1 VPGLVAGVTPPSA
14 SADVATGLVLVAAA
28 ALACVRRP
36 RSRIGPL
43 IALTGVTWL
52 AGDIWSSLVYVH
64 RGPVTHTLL
73 THPSGR
79 TGSPFVVVAIAL
91 AYIDGL
97 IPALGRSPWPT
108 LVLGAVVVGAAA
120 VRFAVARGV
129 ERKAAIWP
137 LAGAIAIWGSLALAA
152 VGQLTDAGTGGVAA
166 WAYEL
171 AIAMTAVALVIDLVS
186 ERSARAAAT
195 GLVVDLGSAGE
206 GAEGVRAAIAR
217 AVGDPELAI
226 RYRAG
231 EQWVDE
237 EGRPAPLPGTDA
249 DKQVRTISGE
259 DGAPVAAIV
268 HDPAALRDETLA
280 RSVAAA
286 VRLALANVQLQ
297 ADVAARVRDVAAS
310 RRRLVEASDVERR
323 RISDQ
328 LRAGAES
335 RLAQVATE
343 LDQLATDGSAPAL
356 GGLAAELQAA
366 RDDLALFAQGVHPRA
381 LTEHG
386 LPAALRVLAAQAAVP
401 VELDVPAIRLPAPQ
415 EAAVYFVCSE
425 ALANVAKY
433 AHASE
438 ARIEVVVDDARVRVQ
453 VADDGSGGA
462 DPAAGSGLRGL
473 ADRVEA
479 LGGRFFV
486 NSEPGSGTTV
496 AAVLPQSE
504 APVR

>member
-1 VPGLVAGVTPPSA
+1 VTPPSA
-14 SADVATGLVLVAAA
+14 VADVATGFVLVAAA
-28 ALACVRRP
+28 ALACLRRP

-43 IALTGVTWL
+43 IALTGATWL

-64 RGPVTHTLL
+64 RGPLTHALL

-79 TGSPFVVVAIAL
+79 TRSPFVVAVIAL

-97 IPALGRSPWPT
+97 IPALARSTWPT
-108 LVLGAVVVGAAA
+108 LVLGAVAVGAAA
-120 VRFAVARGV
+120 ARFATAGGV
-129 ERKAAIWP
+129 ERKATLVP
-137 LAGAIAIWGSLALAA
+137 LAGAVAIWGTLALAG
-152 VGQLTDAGTGGVAA
+152 VGRLTGAGTSGIAA
-166 WAYEL
+166 WGYEL
-171 AIAMTAVALVIDLVS
+171 AIALTAVALVIDLVS
-186 ERSARAAAT
+186 ERSVRAAAT

-217 AVGDPELAI
+217 ALGDPDLAI
-226 RYRAG
+226 RYRAAD
-231 EQWVDE
+231 EWVDE
-237 EGRPAPLPGTDA
+237 QGRPAPLPGADA

-259 DGAPVAAIV
+259 DGALVAAIV

-286 VRLALANVQLQ
+286 VRLAVANVQLQ

-335 RLAQVATE
+335 RLARVATE
-343 LDQLATDGSAPAL
+343 LEQLATDAAAPAL
-356 GGLAAELQAA
+356 GGLAAELEAA
-366 RDDLALFAQGVHPRA
+366 RDDLARFAQGVHPRA
-381 LTEHG
+381 LTERG
-386 LPAALRVLAAQAAVP
+386 LPAALRVLATQAAVP
-401 VELDVPAIRLPAPQ
+401 VEIDVPATRMPAPQ
-415 EAAVYFVCSE
+415 EAAAYFVCSE

-433 AHASE
+433 AHASQ
-438 ARIEVVVDDARVRVQ
+438 ARIAVEADDARVRVR
-453 VADDGSGGA
+453 VTDDGSGGA

-479 LGGRFFV
+479 LGGRLFV
-486 NSEPGSGTTV
+486 DSEPGRGTTV
-496 AAVLPQSE
+496 AAVLPRGE
-504 APVR
+504 GATR